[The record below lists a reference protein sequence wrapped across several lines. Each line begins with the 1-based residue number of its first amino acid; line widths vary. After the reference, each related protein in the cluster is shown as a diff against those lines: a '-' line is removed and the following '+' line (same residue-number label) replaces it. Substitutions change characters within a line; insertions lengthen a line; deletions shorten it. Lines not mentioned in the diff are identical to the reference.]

1 MKKSKIL
8 LAWILLITVSV
19 LETPSANAWS
29 SSANIAVSTFG
40 GAGDEQSW
48 SITVDSNGNIYNVG
62 FFSGTVDFDPS
73 EEVAALAS
81 AGGSQDF
88 FVSKLDPSGNYLWA
102 KRFGGLGSDTG
113 KSIAADSSGNILVT
127 GDFQGTVDF
136 DPGAGEANRTANG
149 GSYDFFVL
157 KLSSSGNFVW
167 VNSIGGSGSDSGIF
181 IAVDR
186 DGNCL
191 VTGIFSDVV
200 DFDPSSVDVS
210 LSARGLGLDIFV
222 SKFDSAGN
230 HVWSNRRGGAGTDIG
245 DAIAVDSSGNVY
257 SSGIFA
263 GLVDFDPSNGVENL
277 TSVGSNDMFISKFS
291 PAGAFLWAKQFG
303 GDSSDGNTPIFVD
316 RTGNIYAS
324 GDFSGTV
331 DFRPGGGFSNLTA
344 AGTKDNFISKL
355 DSAGDL
361 IWVKQI
367 GRVGAEAKGARTSV
381 DSSGNV
387 FYTGSFS
394 GTVDFDPGNGV
405 EELTS
410 SGSSQDIFVSKLNSS
425 GAFVWAKRIGGSSSD
440 SGQAIAVDSSGNV
453 YTTGYFNGSVD
464 FDPGVGTADL
474 TSAFGKD
481 IYISKLDSS
490 GNAPLVAVV
499 SAGSTPNSKVATIPS
514 GVTVAAI
521 AKTTQLPAIKL
532 NFGGTAPTAVTV
544 APITN
549 PAPPAVTPSTFSSST
564 KIVDIVLTGTFSGF
578 ATICLDGNSTD
589 RLYHYINSAWVELSS
604 QSYENGQVCGVTT
617 SFSPFAAAPPVPAPA
632 YVAPTP
638 VPYLKTLTT
647 PKMNLKDGKLVC
659 TPGTYNTGY
668 TLDGV
673 VQGGTKAN
681 YIPSNFVYNLLIN
694 GVAQTSLAIASV
706 SNTVS
711 WNLPNVTSGSL
722 ISCSVTVSSNSI
734 TNTDKSTD
742 NMSAV
747 SLAMT
752 TQVEEVKSAEASYSE
767 AISANSKAYQ
777 KALAENRAT
786 WRKEIQEIQSNYANT
801 LEAIKA
807 KGGSKAVAETST
819 ALKIRIAAQKKSA
832 ADYAASKPA
841 ALAAKDAANK
851 SAFEAKA
858 TSISKANLKYGTYIE
873 SIGYG
878 VLIP

>member
-1 MKKSKIL
+1 MKMSKIL
-8 LAWILLITVSV
+8 LAWILLVTISV

-29 SSANIAVSTFG
+29 ASANIAVSTFG
-40 GAGDEQSW
+40 GTGDEQSW

-73 EEVAALAS
+73 EGVAELTS

-113 KSIAADSSGNILVT
+113 KSIAADSNGNILVT

-136 DPGAGEANRTANG
+136 DPGAGEASRTANG

-167 VNSIGGSGSDSGIF
+167 VNSVGGSGSDSGIV

-186 DGNCL
+186 DGNSL

-200 DFDPSSVDVS
+200 DFDPSGVDVS
-210 LSARGLGLDIFV
+210 LSAQGMGLDIFV

-230 HVWSNRRGGAGTDIG
+230 HLWSNGRGGAGTDIG
-245 DAIAVDSSGNVY
+245 DAIGVDSSGNVY
-257 SSGIFA
+257 SSGIFE
-263 GLVDFDPSNGVENL
+263 GTVDFDPSGGVTNL
-277 TSVGSNDMFISKFS
+277 TSDGSNDMFISKFS
-291 PAGAFLWAKQFG
+291 PAGVFLWAKQFG
-303 GDSSDGNTPIFVD
+303 GSSSDGNTPIFVD
-316 RTGNIYAS
+316 SSGNIYAS

-331 DFRPGGGFSNLTA
+331 GFMPGGGVSSLTA

-355 DSAGDL
+355 DSSGIL

-387 FYTGSFS
+387 FYTGTFS

-405 EELTS
+405 AELTS

-425 GAFVWAKRIGGSSSD
+425 GAFAWAKRIGGSSSD
-440 SGQAIAVDSSGNV
+440 SGQAIVVDSSGNV

-481 IYISKLDSS
+481 IFISKLDSS

-499 SAGSTPNSKVATIPS
+499 SAGSTPNSKVASIPS

-521 AKTTQLPAIKL
+521 AKTNELPAIRL

-549 PAPPAVTPSTFSSST
+549 PASPAATPSTFSSST
-564 KIVDIVLTGTFSGF
+564 KIVDIVLTGTFSGS

-589 RLYHYINSAWVELSS
+589 RLYHYTNPAWVELSS
-604 QSYENGQVCGVTT
+604 QSYVNGQVCGLTT
-617 SFSPFAAAPPVPAPA
+617 SFSPFAAAPPIPAPA

-638 VPYLKTLTT
+638 VPYLKTLTI

-673 VQGGTKAN
+673 IQGSTKAN

-694 GVAQTSLAIASV
+694 GVAQTSLAITSV

-711 WNLPNVTSGSL
+711 WNLPNVTSGVL

-747 SLAMT
+747 SAAMT
-752 TQVEEVKSAEASYSE
+752 TQVQEVKSAEATYSE
-767 AISANSKAYQ
+767 AVSANSKAYQ
-777 KALAENRAT
+777 KALTDNRAT
-786 WRKEIQEIQSNYANT
+786 WRKEIEEIRSNYANT

-807 KGGSKAVAETST
+807 KGGSKAVAETSA

-851 SAFEAKA
+851 SALEAKA
-858 TSISKANLKYGTYIE
+858 ASISKANLKYGTFIE
-873 SIGYG
+873 SIGFG
-878 VLIP
+878 VLLP